1 MRSFVRQAL
10 ACVVLL
16 GPGCGGRATSVVDGK
31 DGGTGSL
38 SPQSADASA
47 DGGAGQAPAAAERDA
62 SDGWSA
68 PSDAAPTD
76 NEPADAPV
84 TVYPCESPQ
93 ECTVHMVFGPQIY
106 CCIDHVCIA
115 GQGAENEALAC
126 DDPDAQVIQASNYD
140 QSCATDSDCVPVAE
154 GTRCHPG
161 GGGWCP
167 TAAIRT
173 SALAQYQADVFKSSA
188 NACIAL
194 GFCPNY
200 AGPCCHAG
208 TCRMNQGCVAS
219 PADTLPACADAG
231 GSCSTF
237 SGCGVK
243 GAGPP
248 DSCAYSDEMCC
259 LD

>member
-1 MRSFVRQAL
+1 MTSTA
-10 ACVVLL
+10 VLSPYL
-16 GPGCGGRATSVVDGK
+16 DCRVLPS
-31 DGGTGSL
+31 TGSTAG
-38 SPQSADASA
+38 PVRRVPDAES
-47 DGGAGQAPAAAERDA
+47 DDAPATA
-62 SDGWSA
+62 
-68 PSDAAPTD
+68 
-76 NEPADAPV
+76 
-84 TVYPCESPQ
+84 YPCESPQ
-93 ECTVHMVFGPQIY
+93 ECTVHMVSGPQIY

-126 DDPDAQVIQASNYD
+126 DDPDAQVVQASNYD

-154 GTRCHPG
+154 GSRCHPG
-161 GGGWCP
+161 GGGCP

-173 SALAQYQADVFKSSA
+173 SALAQYQTDVSKSSA
-188 NACIAL
+188 NGCIAISSC
-194 GFCPNY
+194 GMY

-237 SGCGVK
+237 SGCGVN

-248 DSCAYSDEMCC
+248 DSCAYPDESCC
-259 LD
+259 LP